1 MFKVKNGVSTGLTED
16 IFQIVNETYILR
28 KNGIPLR
35 KEIVQCFM
43 ENKYFVLVPKICKL
57 TRQSLKYET

>member
-16 IFQIVNETYILR
+16 IFQIVNKTYVLR

-43 ENKYFVLVPKICKL
+43 ENKYFIFSSKNLQTNSSVTQI
-57 TRQSLKYET
+57 

>member
-16 IFQIVNETYILR
+16 IFQIVNKTYVLR

-35 KEIVQCFM
+35 KEIVQYFM
-43 ENKYFVLVPKICKL
+43 ENKYFVFSSKNLQTNSSVTQI
-57 TRQSLKYET
+57 